1 MNRLDIGNPSG
12 TNNRAD
18 TSGRQEVMNHLETE
32 SLSVLKQL
40 EVNAN
45 IQLFAHQWVDENG
58 IESIDD
64 MFALFDRLA
73 LPYRLVANLDEVG
86 EHKLVLLVLGEHE
99 LVSGHIESKQ
109 FIAFDANEDI
119 TQIPQFC
126 IVIEGPPLEK
136 ASPDWVGERL
146 HAFRPIIPKLLLVS
160 FITNLFALAVP
171 FITMSI
177 YDHVIGGDAGHELQG
192 IAIGAALLFVM
203 MGWLRTLRSRVFASV
218 SNRVSREIS
227 QSLVQRLL
235 RNSYAQNQ
243 QTASSSQQN
252 QVMLSERISGV
263 LSGPLGNALFDL
275 PFILIFVLAIGV
287 LGGWL
292 VLVPIVSLV
301 LYYLLAKRSIRSS
314 SKRSMQSTVAGTN
327 RQNMTNELSSKLA
340 FIRSAGFSEHWI
352 QRFKKANLL
361 ASTVTFNQ
369 SVLQSRYTSI
379 YYFIGVGSTLAVMG
393 LGIGLI
399 FEQVMTPGGLIASM
413 MLISKVT
420 GPAQVLANSA
430 MRFNSFNQSK
440 LQVNRIL
447 SQPSEREFS
456 YQHHPLPVVAPSL
469 KLDQVTLR
477 YPKQSRPAL
486 NGVSFDIEAGEI
498 VAITGPSGSGKSTL
512 IEVLSGLQLIQNG
525 MVELEGVNLVQY
537 DPQLYRHWC
546 FIRAAYPDL
555 LTLSIREWL
564 NDGHKVEDQ
573 KMISAIEMVGGK
585 RWFETLSGGLDTS
598 ISSIQ
603 PDSLFDMLSGSV
615 AQILIDAKALV
626 YDYPMFLMDNPVPD
640 AHPNAKRI
648 FGEFVQSKKGKATVI
663 YTSHDPDL
671 IKLADKVVVLN
682 EGAVVYAGP
691 LEPEQSSKQEQ
702 PSEPQASQE
711 PQLSEQP
718 LSQELQPST
727 QEASAQQNAAQQEQS
742 ESKQG
747 VAND

>member
-1 MNRLDIGNPSG
+1 MNRIDAGNRVD
-12 TNNRAD
+12 TN
-18 TSGRQEVMNHLETE
+18 SRQKVMSHLETE
-32 SLSVLKQL
+32 SISVLKQL

-64 MFALFDRLA
+64 MFAMFDRLA
-73 LPYRLVANLDEVG
+73 LPYRLVANLNEVG
-86 EHKLVLLVLGEHE
+86 DHKLVLLVLGENE
-99 LVSGHIESKQ
+99 LVSGYIESTR
-109 FIAFDANEDI
+109 FVASNTSGHIADA
-119 TQIPQFC
+119 PQFC
-126 IVIEGPPLEK
+126 IVIDGPPLEK

-146 HAFRPIIPKLLLVS
+146 HAFLPIIPKLLLVS
-160 FITNLFALAVP
+160 FVTNLFALAVP

-203 MGWLRTLRSRVFASV
+203 MGWLRTLRSRVFVSV

-243 QTASSSQQN
+243 QMASSSQQN
-252 QVMLSERISGV
+252 QVMLSERISNV

-275 PFILIFVLAIGV
+275 PFIVIFVFAIGV

-292 VLVPIVSLV
+292 VLVPIVSLA
-301 LYYLLAKRSIRSS
+301 LYYLLAKRSIRAS

-399 FEQVMTPGGLIASM
+399 FEQIMTPGGLIASM

-456 YQHHPLPVVAPSL
+456 YQHHPLPMRAPRL
-469 KLDQVTLR
+469 KLEQVTLR

-512 IEVLSGLQLIQNG
+512 IEVLSGLQPIQNG
-525 MVELEGVNLVQY
+525 MVELEGVNLAQY

-564 NDGHKVEDQ
+564 SDGHKVEDQ

-585 RWFETLSGGLDTS
+585 RWFETLPGGLDMS

-663 YTSHDPDL
+663 FTSHDPDL

-682 EGAVVYAGP
+682 EGAVVYSGP
-691 LEPEQSSKQEQ
+691 LEAEQ
-702 PSEPQASQE
+702 PSEPQSSQK
-711 PQLSEQP
+711 P
-718 LSQELQPST
+718 
-727 QEASAQQNAAQQEQS
+727 SAQQNAAHQEQS

-747 VAND
+747 VANG